1 MIGTLDT
8 TSDQEQDRKQRMG
21 FLLDAL
27 CGEVPGVVHA
37 FAVSGDGMPM
47 AASHAMGNE
56 VRDQLAA
63 GASGLMSIGAGMA
76 RLLQAGEP
84 NHIVVNLDGGW
95 VFVQRPSERLVLV
108 VLASMEADL
117 GQVDHEV
124 MRLGSQIGKVLEPG
138 QRAAP

>member
-8 TSDQEQDRKQRMG
+8 TSDQRQQRLG
-21 FLLDAL
+21 FLLDGI
-27 CGEVPGVVHA
+27 CGQVPGVRHA
-37 FAVSGDGMPM
+37 IAVSGDGMPL
-47 AASHAMGNE
+47 AASHVVDNE

-63 GASGLMSIGAGMA
+63 AASGLMSLGAGMA
-76 RLLQAGEP
+76 RLMDAGDP
-84 NHIVVNLDGGW
+84 NHIAVNLDAGW

-108 VLASMEADL
+108 VLAGLEADL

-124 MRLGSQIGKVLEPG
+124 MRLGEAIGQVLEPA